1 MSSLKTIEK
10 KYFRDLLGSESGYV
24 LDFTNATFAE
34 FFRDNVDIDIYDN
47 KYSTYGDS
55 KGKRL
60 NAFWDIESDQSV
72 GKILDELLKVWKYE
86 QNKKGLSA
94 NTQEYNECKKIVN
107 KLLGKK
113 VQDELKEDDFLNQEF
128 LNLDLSLLYLD
139 IQFETIIKQ
148 RIEEIKK
155 CLGSGASLSVIFL
168 CGSILEGLLQDRASK
183 NIQKFNTSKSAPKD
197 YNEKVRQ
204 LHEWTLDSLINVA
217 HEVGLIE
224 LDIKKYS
231 HDLKDFRNYI
241 HPRQQALQGFNPD
254 KHTAEISWKV
264 LQATIASLSGQ
275 RR

>member
-1 MSSLKTIEK
+1 MSSMKTLDK

-34 FFRDNVDIDIYDN
+34 FFRDNANIDIYDN
-47 KYSTYGDS
+47 KYSVHGDS

-60 NAFWDIESDQSV
+60 NAFWDIESDHIV
-72 GKILDELLKVWKYE
+72 GKVLDELLKVWRYE
-86 QNKKGLSA
+86 QNKKGLPA
-94 NTQEYNECKKIVN
+94 NTEEYNTCKNIVN

-113 VQDELKEDDFLNQEF
+113 VQDELREDDFLNQEF
-128 LNLDLSLLYLD
+128 LNLDLSLLNLD

-148 RIEEIKK
+148 RMEEIKK
-155 CLGSGASLSVIFL
+155 CLSSGASLAVIFL
-168 CGSILEGLLQDRASK
+168 CGSVLEGLLQDRASK

-197 YNEKVRQ
+197 KEKVRQ
-204 LHEWTLDSLINVA
+204 LPDWTLDSLINA
-217 HEVGLIE
+217 AYEIGLIE

-241 HPRQQALQGFNPD
+241 HPRQQALQCFNPD